1 MWLCQIWFYCFAVGL
16 FVIQLYLVSWIF
28 KLKKVNKALS
38 KLQYVEFLILI
49 LDTYE
54 KLKYGSDLGCE
65 RKFCFF
71 KLRNCKH
78 GVAVYQ
84 EGEDWVEWI
93 WGRQSLAGAWGT
105 FYAVCGHKCCLGSCI
120 YDSEVKR
127 RPLGYIKFACFWH
140 VDGIASHKTKWNHRN
155 DMNRGAK
162 LWDWARDTPGQW
174 GFGDEEPT
182 EEKEQLLN
190 RSKFESSILK
200 AKRRASQGWEN
211 KASTEE
217 KGVGWIRH
225 EGAVLVVQ
233 GLGIRLPG
241 PRTRVRALAGDWDPT
256 CWRAAKPVSHNSRG
270 DWQHNRRCHVL
281 QLRPSATKESLE
293 KKQRHEEIW
302 GIDRCAH
309 YLDCGMVLQVYMY
322 PSHML
327 HVTHM
332 QFLYHLFL
340 NKWSCSVVSDSLWPH
355 GLSMGFSR
363 QEYWSRLPF
372 PSPGDLPH
380 PGTEP
385 GSPTTMLY
393 HLSHQRSPISQ

>member
-1 MWLCQIWFYCFAVGL
+1 MELL
-16 FVIQLYLVSWIF
+16 FT
-28 KLKKVNKALS
+28 KKGK
-38 KLQYVEFLILI
+38 
-49 LDTYE
+49 T
-54 KLKYGSDLGCE
+54 
-65 RKFCFF
+65 
-71 KLRNCKH
+71 
-78 GVAVYQ
+78 
-84 EGEDWVEWI
+84 EWI
-93 WGRQSLAGAWGT
+93 WGRQSLAGAWGA

-140 VDGIASHKTKWNHRN
+140 VDGIASHKTKWNHQN

-200 AKRRASQGWEN
+200 ARRRASQGWEN
-211 KASTEE
+211 TASTEE

-281 QLRPSATKESLE
+281 QLRPSAAKESLE

-309 YLDCGMVLQVYMY
+309 YLDCGWFYRFTCIL
-322 PSHML
+322 HICCML
-327 HVTHM
+327 HICSFYITYFSISEVAQSCLTLCDPMDCPWDFPGKSTGVGCH
-332 QFLYHLFL
+332 FLLQEIFPTQGLNPGLPLQCFTIWATREVQFL
-340 NKWSCSVVSDSLWPH
+340 NKATFKKFLVLNIHLFFFLKEGVNSCQMLLIDQVRWE
-355 GLSMGFSR
+355 FSR
-363 QEYWSRLPF
+363 K
-372 PSPGDLPH
+372 
-380 PGTEP
+380 
-385 GSPTTMLY
+385 
-393 HLSHQRSPISQ
+393 